1 MLLATKKKIAG
12 KFMIKTPKPAGP
24 ATSALL
30 KRGVPAAAILMLVGV
45 AACSSSHPAAS
56 SGAAT
61 PATAP
66 TAAQSAAAA
75 PGGAATPGASSPT
88 ASSTDTAPRKDII
101 AGLIGFNGKLEVS
114 GAHSLDM
121 SFTAFPG
128 VTSPKSSCAHIAAAG
143 TPAGKDVGSQFRI
156 PSPPEGGNVAI
167 AADISPYRGSGSYR
181 KASLVTVGP
190 SVMIGNASYNLL
202 AAGATVTVTFRAN
215 GSGELTF
222 AGAAAAKAGQPTL
235 SGAIQWTCFVQ

>member
-1 MLLATKKKIAG
+1 
-12 KFMIKTPKPAGP
+12 MIKTPKPARP

-30 KRGVPAAAILMLVGV
+30 KRGVSAAATLMLVVGV

-61 PATAP
+61 PAATP
-66 TAAQSAAAA
+66 TAAKSAAAA
-75 PGGAATPGASSPT
+75 PTHAATPGAASPT
-88 ASSTDTAPRKDII
+88 ASSTDAAPQKDII

-114 GAHSLDM
+114 GAHRLDM

-143 TPAGKDVGSQFRI
+143 TPAGKGVGPQFRI

-167 AADISPYRGSGSYR
+167 AADISPYRGSGSYH

-190 SVMIGNASYNLL
+190 SVMINNASYNLL
-202 AAGATVTVTFRAN
+202 AAGATVTVTFHAN

-222 AGAAAAKAGQPTL
+222 TGAAAAKAGQPTL

>member
-1 MLLATKKKIAG
+1 
-12 KFMIKTPKPAGP
+12 
-24 ATSALL
+24 
-30 KRGVPAAAILMLVGV
+30 MLVGV

>member
-1 MLLATKKKIAG
+1 
-12 KFMIKTPKPAGP
+12 MIKTPKPAGP

-75 PGGAATPGASSPT
+75 PGGAATPGALSPT

>member
-1 MLLATKKKIAG
+1 
-12 KFMIKTPKPAGP
+12 MIKTPKPAGP

>member
-1 MLLATKKKIAG
+1 
-12 KFMIKTPKPAGP
+12 MIKISKPARP
-24 ATSALL
+24 STSALV
-30 KRGVPAAAILMLVGV
+30 KRGMTAAATLMLVAGV

-61 PATAP
+61 PTAAP

-75 PGGAATPGASSPT
+75 PTHAETPGTVSPT
-88 ASSTDTAPRKDII
+88 ASSTDPAPQKDII

-114 GAHSLDM
+114 GAHRLDM
-121 SFTAFPG
+121 SFNAFPG

-143 TPAGKDVGSQFRI
+143 TPPGKGAGPQFRI
-156 PSPPEGGNVAI
+156 PSPPEGGDVAI
-167 AADISPYRGSGSYR
+167 AADISPYRGSGSYH

-190 SVMIGNASYNLL
+190 SVVIGNASYNLL